1 MTMTTKTLSTSL
13 TAAFLSLA
21 FSAAFLLSAVGPAIN
36 HAPAPAASQDYV
48 A

>member
-1 MTMTTKTLSTSL
+1 MTMTTKTLSNTL
-13 TAAFLSLA
+13 TAALLSVA

-36 HAPAPAASQDYV
+36 VSPDAATNQSYV